1 MKKKCSFEPISITSI
16 ILFSVLFGIV
26 GAGKLENLS
35 GNEILKEKPA
45 WANPRIKEKNH
56 EDKLI
61 NAFDCMDDTLPSTQI
76 FLRPPKKCEVS
87 DGSAYESG
95 QRKKAQILERLDLI
109 TINITTCVVQF
120 YVNVGWC
127 GGEFAFENFMH
138 QDLNTLRSQI
148 IVPELDCMQAELD
161 GTIKLSTP
169 EYGSIEGL
177 DLKLELNGGRG
188 LAMFQPIGFSRPDSW
203 CRGSTFYPPRNNDKS
218 IQYLDYSSHFEKK
231 KMWGTEKIRRA
242 VVTYNLE
249 ATVEKTEGF
258 ITSSGDRVIIP
269 NKLEIS
275 RKRNLRREKIIDRN
289 HYRNV
294 GMRNNINMLEAY
306 QDLAYGTV
314 VFNISGL
321 PRNECEA
328 FRSISRIDDGELL
341 QSKLEKFAILKYS
354 QGEDNVAITLNKNT
368 RICGKKM
375 YETKKRTF
383 LWC

>member
-1 MKKKCSFEPISITSI
+1 M
-16 ILFSVLFGIV
+16 
-26 GAGKLENLS
+26 
-35 GNEILKEKPA
+35 
-45 WANPRIKEKNH
+45 
-56 EDKLI
+56 
-61 NAFDCMDDTLPSTQI
+61 
-76 FLRPPKKCEVS
+76 
-87 DGSAYESG
+87 
-95 QRKKAQILERLDLI
+95 
-109 TINITTCVVQF
+109 
-120 YVNVGWC
+120 
-127 GGEFAFENFMH
+127 
-138 QDLNTLRSQI
+138 
-148 IVPELDCMQAELD
+148 
-161 GTIKLSTP
+161 
-169 EYGSIEGL
+169 
-177 DLKLELNGGRG
+177 
-188 LAMFQPIGFSRPDSW
+188 AMFQPIGFSRPDSW

-231 KMWGTEKIRRA
+231 KMWGTDKIRRA

-294 GMRNNINMLEAY
+294 GMRNDVNMLEAY

-341 QSKLEKFAILKYS
+341 QSKLEKFAILKYQ
-354 QGEDNVAITLNKNT
+354 QGEDDVAITLNKNT
-368 RICGKKM
+368 RIC
-375 YETKKRTF
+375 
-383 LWC
+383 